1 MDYGVL
7 KKNLI
12 SVLKESQIKLGY
24 ESVTMGVNY
33 VTPSLLH
40 LLPGI
45 KEEDL
50 QQVLLDFAKQNE
62 DTFGEIAVRK
72 TDVGYRLDVSPKGA
86 DYVHGLIGDDDF
98 LVNFINEVRSP
109 SATVD
114 SIIAVFKKYSN
125 NIHIEKT
132 DDNPE
137 FDYLIYFEDGT
148 PDEFWYC
155 IDTEDLGM
163 TYHRFMK
170 DDYLDF
176 DF

>member
-40 LLPGI
+40 LLPGV

-62 DTFGEIAVRK
+62 KA
-72 TDVGYRLDVSPKGA
+72 L
-86 DYVHGLIGDDDF
+86 
-98 LVNFINEVRSP
+98 
-109 SATVD
+109 
-114 SIIAVFKKYSN
+114 
-125 NIHIEKT
+125 
-132 DDNPE
+132 
-137 FDYLIYFEDGT
+137 
-148 PDEFWYC
+148 
-155 IDTEDLGM
+155 
-163 TYHRFMK
+163 
-170 DDYLDF
+170 
-176 DF
+176 